1 LQRKLVESETADYSG
16 KTSNVDNLSLPDHV
30 TCMIQ
35 PNTTPSEFLHV
46 IQSQT
51 NHTDEEE
58 LFCQCCEQASNCSG
72 NSQNKSDQVCIDC
85 LKTRKHGP
93 EENKKLILTGLHACG
108 DLTPTILRVFSRC
121 SDIKGVASV
130 GCCYMKM
137 TTSKR
142 LINVIC

>member
-1 LQRKLVESETADYSG
+1 
-16 KTSNVDNLSLPDHV
+16 
-30 TCMIQ
+30 
-35 PNTTPSEFLHV
+35 
-46 IQSQT
+46 
-51 NHTDEEE
+51 
-58 LFCQCCEQASNCSG
+58 
-72 NSQNKSDQVCIDC
+72 VCIDC

-93 EENKKLILTGLHACG
+93 EENKKLVLTGLHACG